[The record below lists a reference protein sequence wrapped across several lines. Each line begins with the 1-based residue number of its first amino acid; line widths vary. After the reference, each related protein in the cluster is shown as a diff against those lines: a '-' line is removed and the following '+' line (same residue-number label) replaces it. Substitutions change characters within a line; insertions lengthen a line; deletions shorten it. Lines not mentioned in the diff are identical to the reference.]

1 MKVPLKDA
9 AATQMYGSCLTRAVA
24 HARANDQ
31 R

>member
-1 MKVPLKDA
+1 LKDA